1 MTTMNRLIEI
11 LTETAERLRDGAPYK
26 WTHQGSCNCGH
37 IAQTITGLNSDEIH
51 RIALTGE
58 GEWRD
63 HAATHCASSGLAVD
77 NLIASLLSVG
87 LTIEA
92 LGHLEWLSDPAVT
105 KWLPASRRALSH
117 KQRDDVVLYLETWVQ
132 VLKADKLLR
141 QDPNA
146 DILVNGFHYTRDF
159 ASEAALDVNPAA
171 GRAA

>member
-1 MTTMNRLIEI
+1 MNRLIEI

-63 HAATHCASSGLAVD
+63 HAATLCASSGLAVD

-92 LGHLEWLSDPAVT
+92 WALEWLSDPAVQMAARVSPGPIT
-105 KWLPASRRALSH
+105 QAQLG
-117 KQRDDVVLYLETWVQ
+117 VFETWVQ
-132 VLKADKLLR
+132 ALKPISSAR
-141 QDPNA
+141 TNA
-146 DILVNGFHYTRDF
+146 DIL
-159 ASEAALDVNPAA
+159 
-171 GRAA
+171 